1 MFLLLRKSLIFRRLL
16 MLNRIK
22 HYFTLD
28 CVIFTIMTVVLSIV
42 YYFATWDNTVN
53 KITTEE
59 FFKTFGTMVF
69 SYFTVTTVMAFL
81 FMILE
86 KQINENGYIGHLI
99 SIGIVLSC
107 VYGLGGGVF
116 DWFPIFSIWS
126 LYAFIV
132 LMIVYIGVFF
142 TMFHKNV
149 EDSNKINEKLKKM
162 QEKNNE

>member
-1 MFLLLRKSLIFRRLL
+1 

-42 YYFATWDNTVN
+42 FYFTTWDSTV
-53 KITTEE
+53 KTITTEE
-59 FFKTFGTMVF
+59 FFKSFGTMVF

-99 SIGIVLSC
+99 SMTIVLSC

-132 LMIVYIGVFF
+132 LMIVYTIVFF

>member
-1 MFLLLRKSLIFRRLL
+1 

-42 YYFATWDNTVN
+42 FYFTTWDSTVN

-59 FFKTFGTMVF
+59 FFKSFGTMVF
-69 SYFTVTTVMAFL
+69 SYFTVTTVMSFL

-132 LMIVYIGVFF
+132 MMIVYTIVFF

>member
-1 MFLLLRKSLIFRRLL
+1 

-42 YYFATWDNTVN
+42 FYFTTWDNTVN

-69 SYFTVTTVMAFL
+69 SYFTVTTVMSFL

-99 SIGIVLSC
+99 SMGIVLSC

-132 LMIVYIGVFF
+132 MMIVYTIVFF

>member
-1 MFLLLRKSLIFRRLL
+1 

-42 YYFATWDNTVN
+42 FYFTNWDNTVN

-69 SYFTVTTVMAFL
+69 SYFTVTTVMSFL

-132 LMIVYIGVFF
+132 MMIVYIGVFF

>member
-42 YYFATWDNTVN
+42 FYFTTWDSTV
-53 KITTEE
+53 KTITTEE
-59 FFKTFGTMVF
+59 FFKSFGTMVF

-99 SIGIVLSC
+99 SMAIVLSY

-116 DWFPIFSIWS
+116 NWFPIFSIWS

-132 LMIVYIGVFF
+132 LMIVYTIVFF

>member
-1 MFLLLRKSLIFRRLL
+1 

-42 YYFATWDNTVN
+42 YYFTTWDNTVN

-59 FFKTFGTMVF
+59 FFKSFGTMVF
-69 SYFTVTTVMAFL
+69 SYFTVTTVMSFL

-132 LMIVYIGVFF
+132 MMIVYIGVFF

>member
-1 MFLLLRKSLIFRRLL
+1 

-28 CVIFTIMTVVLSIV
+28 CVIFTIMTVILSIV
-42 YYFATWDNTVN
+42 FYFTTWNNTVN

-86 KQINENGYIGHLI
+86 RPIKENGYIGHLI

-132 LMIVYIGVFF
+132 MIIVYTIVFF

>member
-42 YYFATWDNTVN
+42 FYFATWDNTVN

>member
-1 MFLLLRKSLIFRRLL
+1 

-42 YYFATWDNTVN
+42 FYFATWDNTV
-53 KITTEE
+53 KTITVEE
-59 FFKTFGTMVF
+59 LFKTFGTMVF

-149 EDSNKINEKLKKM
+149 EDSNKINEKIKKM

>member
-1 MFLLLRKSLIFRRLL
+1 
-16 MLNRIK
+16 MLNKIK

-42 YYFATWDNTVN
+42 YYFTTWDNTVN

-132 LMIVYIGVFF
+132 MMIVYTIVFF

>member
-1 MFLLLRKSLIFRRLL
+1 

-42 YYFATWDNTVN
+42 YYFTTWDNTVN

-59 FFKTFGTMVF
+59 FFKSFGTMVF
-69 SYFTVTTVMAFL
+69 SYFTVTTVMSFL

-132 LMIVYIGVFF
+132 MMIVYISVFF

>member
-1 MFLLLRKSLIFRRLL
+1 

-42 YYFATWDNTVN
+42 FYFTTWDNTVN

-69 SYFTVTTVMAFL
+69 SYFTVTTVMSFL

-132 LMIVYIGVFF
+132 MMIVYIGVFF

>member
-1 MFLLLRKSLIFRRLL
+1 

-42 YYFATWDNTVN
+42 YYFTTWDNTVN

-86 KQINENGYIGHLI
+86 RPIKENGYIGHLI

-132 LMIVYIGVFF
+132 MMIVYTIVFF

>member
-1 MFLLLRKSLIFRRLL
+1 

-42 YYFATWDNTVN
+42 YYFTTWDNTVN

-69 SYFTVTTVMAFL
+69 SYFTVTTVMSFL

-132 LMIVYIGVFF
+132 MMIVYTIVFF

>member
-42 YYFATWDNTVN
+42 FYFTTWDNTVN

-69 SYFTVTTVMAFL
+69 SYFTVTTVMSFL

-132 LMIVYIGVFF
+132 MMIVYIGVFF

>member
-1 MFLLLRKSLIFRRLL
+1 

-42 YYFATWDNTVN
+42 YYFTTWDNTVN

-69 SYFTVTTVMAFL
+69 SYFTVTTVMSFL

-132 LMIVYIGVFF
+132 MMIVYIGVFF

>member
-1 MFLLLRKSLIFRRLL
+1 

-59 FFKTFGTMVF
+59 FFKSFGTMIF

-149 EDSNKINEKLKKM
+149 EDSNKINEKLKKI

>member
-1 MFLLLRKSLIFRRLL
+1 

-42 YYFATWDNTVN
+42 FYFATWDNTVN

>member
-1 MFLLLRKSLIFRRLL
+1 

-42 YYFATWDNTVN
+42 FYFTTWDNTVN

-132 LMIVYIGVFF
+132 MMIVYISVFF

>member
-1 MFLLLRKSLIFRRLL
+1 

-42 YYFATWDNTVN
+42 FYFTTWDNTVN

-69 SYFTVTTVMAFL
+69 SYFTVTTVMSFL

-99 SIGIVLSC
+99 SMVIVLSC

-132 LMIVYIGVFF
+132 MMIVYTIVFF

>member
-1 MFLLLRKSLIFRRLL
+1 

-59 FFKTFGTMVF
+59 FFKSFGTMVF

-149 EDSNKINEKLKKM
+149 EDSNKINEKLKKI

>member
-42 YYFATWDNTVN
+42 FYFTTWDNTVN

-69 SYFTVTTVMAFL
+69 SYFTVTTVMSFL

-86 KQINENGYIGHLI
+86 KQINENAYIGHLI
-99 SIGIVLSC
+99 SMAIVLSC

-132 LMIVYIGVFF
+132 MMIVYTIVFF

>member
-42 YYFATWDNTVN
+42 YYFTTWDNTVN

-59 FFKTFGTMVF
+59 FFKSFGTMVF
-69 SYFTVTTVMAFL
+69 SYFTVTTVMSFL

-132 LMIVYIGVFF
+132 MMIVYTIVFF

>member
-22 HYFTLD
+22 HYFKLD

-42 YYFATWDNTVN
+42 FYFATWDNTVN

-59 FFKTFGTMVF
+59 FFKSFGTMVF

-99 SIGIVLSC
+99 SMAIVLSC

-132 LMIVYIGVFF
+132 LMIVYTIVFF

>member
-1 MFLLLRKSLIFRRLL
+1 
-16 MLNRIK
+16 MLNKIK

-42 YYFATWDNTVN
+42 FYFTTWDNTVN

-69 SYFTVTTVMAFL
+69 SYFTVTTVMSFL

-132 LMIVYIGVFF
+132 MMIVYISVFF

>member
-132 LMIVYIGVFF
+132 MMIVYIGVFF

>member
-1 MFLLLRKSLIFRRLL
+1 

-42 YYFATWDNTVN
+42 FYFTTWDSTVN

-69 SYFTVTTVMAFL
+69 SYFTVTTVMSFL

-86 KQINENGYIGHLI
+86 KQIR
-99 SIGIVLSC
+99 
-107 VYGLGGGVF
+107 
-116 DWFPIFSIWS
+116 
-126 LYAFIV
+126 
-132 LMIVYIGVFF
+132 
-142 TMFHKNV
+142 
-149 EDSNKINEKLKKM
+149 
-162 QEKNNE
+162 

>member
-1 MFLLLRKSLIFRRLL
+1 

-42 YYFATWDNTVN
+42 YYFTTWDNTVN

-59 FFKTFGTMVF
+59 FFKSFGTMVF
-69 SYFTVTTVMAFL
+69 SYFTVTTVMSFL

-132 LMIVYIGVFF
+132 MMIVYTIVFF

>member
-1 MFLLLRKSLIFRRLL
+1 

-42 YYFATWDNTVN
+42 YYFTTWDNTVN

-59 FFKTFGTMVF
+59 FFKSFGTMVF
-69 SYFTVTTVMAFL
+69 SYFTVTTVMSFL

-132 LMIVYIGVFF
+132 LMIVYTIVFF

>member
-1 MFLLLRKSLIFRRLL
+1 

-42 YYFATWDNTVN
+42 FYFTTWDNTVN

-59 FFKTFGTMVF
+59 FFKSFGTMVL
-69 SYFTVTTVMAFL
+69 SYFTVTTVMSFL

-132 LMIVYIGVFF
+132 MMIVYTIVFF

>member
-1 MFLLLRKSLIFRRLL
+1 

-42 YYFATWDNTVN
+42 YYFTTWDNTVN

-132 LMIVYIGVFF
+132 MMIVYIGVFF

>member
-42 YYFATWDNTVN
+42 FYFATWDSTV
-53 KITTEE
+53 KTITVEGL
-59 FFKTFGTMVF
+59 FKTFGTMVF
-69 SYFTVTTVMAFL
+69 SYFTVTTVMTFL

-99 SIGIVLSC
+99 SMAIVLSC

-116 DWFPIFSIWS
+116 NWFHIFAIWS

-132 LMIVYIGVFF
+132 LMIVYTIVFF

-149 EDSNKINEKLKKM
+149 EDSNKINEKLKKI

>member
-1 MFLLLRKSLIFRRLL
+1 

-28 CVIFTIMTVVLSIV
+28 CVIFTIMTVALSIV
-42 YYFATWDNTVN
+42 FYFTAWDNTVN

-69 SYFTVTTVMAFL
+69 SYFTVTTVMSFL
-81 FMILE
+81 FMLLE

-132 LMIVYIGVFF
+132 MMIVYTIVFF

>member
-1 MFLLLRKSLIFRRLL
+1 

-42 YYFATWDNTVN
+42 FYFTTWDNTVN

-69 SYFTVTTVMAFL
+69 SYFTVTTVMSFL

-132 LMIVYIGVFF
+132 MMIVYTIVFF

>member
-1 MFLLLRKSLIFRRLL
+1 

-42 YYFATWDNTVN
+42 FYFTTWDNTVN

-59 FFKTFGTMVF
+59 FFKSFGTMVL
-69 SYFTVTTVMAFL
+69 SYFTVTTVMSFL

-132 LMIVYIGVFF
+132 MIIVYTIVFF